1 MRAFSVAG
9 YSKSGKTTTVAAL
22 IEILMSRGYRV
33 AAIKDIH
40 YEDFT
45 MEREGSDSWKFQ
57 QAGAKEV
64 FARGLKE
71 TYLIQPQR
79 TPLQDML
86 ELLDSDWTIVEGMK
100 REALPKIICAES
112 EEQLSELVDDNVFA
126 ISGKISDSLKEY
138 KGLPVISSKDNTRAL
153 ADLVEQKVFEVLPLA
168 KDECCQKCGWTC
180 YQMVGEILA
189 GRRKRED
196 CQTDHNQMI
205 HLIIGDKKIEMVPF
219 VQNIFRDLILA
230 FVKNLRGYKK
240 GKIEVTLE

>member
-1 MRAFSVAG
+1 MKAFSVAG
-9 YSKSGKTTTVAAL
+9 FSKSGKTTTVAAL
-22 IEILMSRGYRV
+22 IDILKTRGYSV

-40 YEDFT
+40 FEDFT
-45 MEREGSDSWKFQ
+45 MEREGSDSWIFQ
-57 QAGAKEV
+57 QAGAKAV

-71 TYLIQPQR
+71 TYLIQPLR
-79 TPLQDML
+79 TPLPDML
-86 ELLDSDWTIVEGMK
+86 EMLDADWTIVEGMK
-100 REALPKIICAES
+100 RDPLPKIICAES

-126 ISGKISDSLKEY
+126 ISGKISDNLHEY
-138 KGLPVISSKDNTRAL
+138 RGLPVINSKDNPRAL

-168 KDECCQKCGWTC
+168 KDECCQKCGLTC
-180 YQMVGEILA
+180 YQMVGEILC

-205 HLIIGDKKIEMVPF
+205 HLRIGEKTIEMVPF